1 MYKSRF
7 IKLSESSVKD
17 LDFILKNKE
26 NVIVA
31 EVSFPAEDGLL
42 VITTKKNSPFK
53 YQIEQYEEIYPQE
66 YELYSLNTSYS
77 DIKNPSDMF
86 NAFINREYKSRIKV
100 KKILKAP

>member
-1 MYKSRF
+1 MMLCFTKSDYF
-7 IKLSESSVKD
+7 YLWLWGKL
-17 LDFILKNKE
+17 IINKRGYE
-26 NVIVA
+26 
-31 EVSFPAEDGLL
+31 
-42 VITTKKNSPFK
+42 
-53 YQIEQYEEIYPQE
+53 IEQYEEIYPQE